1 MSHLSLFFHK
11 SHSPTRLSPS
21 APLQVDT
28 SEAAGARCFKWSA
41 GALTPHS
48 SVVLELKHA
57 EGSLSTPPSAAAAE
71 SQLLQMAVCYRTA
84 LGKRRM
90 RVTTLAL
97 PRVAG
102 ASPRQLLAGLDQQA
116 AAALLMRQV
125 VDKTESGVN
134 TEEVMPSPPGAHP
147 AAAT

>member
-1 MSHLSLFFHK
+1 M
-11 SHSPTRLSPS
+11 
-21 APLQVDT
+21 DT

-134 TEEVMPSPPGAHP
+134 TEEVMPSPPGRTPCCCDMTLPRTPPPKPLTPHP
-147 AAAT
+147 P